1 MEPEGLAGQVQRRV
15 LRDRRG
21 ARPCP
26 IKPLRLAHGAFSCYP
41 APDSDFFARSLAIL
55 PCVRVQNPAAAGL
68 IWAKIMFEVDPVG
81 YLRDAQRQGLLVD
94 YEVLGGSSKPAAKRG
109 APALAKPKKQPKA
122 KQPRRSRWDGDDDDE
137 SNDSSSSGSGGSD
150 GEEEEEVAA
159 QVSSSRGAG
168 GGSSRRSSSSG
179 KQPVRAAPPVQA
191 GSSRRKKDE
200 EESSS
205 WSDEEGLEAA
215 QGSSAQGSSAQGSS
229 RKRGGSSNQ
238 QAGKSQR
245 GGGVQETRGTQRL
258 RETQGSP
265 GSPEKK
271 ESAPGAA
278 YAWRVRVDSL
288 EKQEAAA
295 EEKLVELKRELAAA
309 RQELAKE
316 EALEQKMKET
326 VHHASLATHRI
337 ATLLTC

>member
-1 MEPEGLAGQVQRRV
+1 MCVAGPHAREGGGHPKRRWWRLQGHLMEPEGLAGQVQRRV

-55 PCVRVQNPAAAGL
+55 PCVRVQDPAAAGL
-68 IWAKIMFEVDPVG
+68 IWAKIMFEADPVG

-109 APALAKPKKQPKA
+109 APALAKPKKQPKP
-122 KQPRRSRWDGDDDDE
+122 KQPRRSRWDGDEDDE
-137 SNDSSSSGSGGSD
+137 SNDSSSSGSD

-159 QVSSSRGAG
+159 Q
-168 GGSSRRSSSSG
+168 
-179 KQPVRAAPPVQA
+179 
-191 GSSRRKKDE
+191 
-200 EESSS
+200 
-205 WSDEEGLEAA
+205 
-215 QGSSAQGSSAQGSS
+215 GSSAQDSSAQGSS

-245 GGGVQETRGTQRL
+245 GGGVQETQGTQRL

-316 EALEQKMKET
+316 EALEEKMKET